1 MLSWGLIITFVLLV
15 ALAAFWQSGLSVRE
29 RANHAAQD
37 ACARM
42 GVQFLDGTVAFS
54 RLGLTRNET
63 GRLTL
68 RRTYVFDYT
77 AASIERRQGFV
88 VMLGQRLEHIGFER
102 DGQRPTHVLAEHD
115 SSNFDGDFGGSAGG
129 RSSVQPTAHGADPHA
144 PPATHSA
151 NGKVLQLEEWRRR
164 RAQPGNKPPPPPRHD
179 QSDNGW

>member
-1 MLSWGLIITFVLLV
+1 MLSWSLIITFVLLV

-54 RLGLTRNET
+54 RLGLARDEQ
-63 GRLTL
+63 GQLTL

-88 VMLGQRLEHIGFER
+88 VMLGQRLEHLGFER
-102 DGQRPTHVLAEHD
+102 DTHTTTTPFLSADHVADD
-115 SSNFDGDFGGSAGG
+115 SSG
-129 RSSVQPTAHGADPHA
+129 
-144 PPATHSA
+144 HSA
-151 NGKVLQLEEWRRR
+151 VHPAARGSDPRSNQPETHAAGHASDGKVLQLEEWRRR
-164 RAQPGNKPPPPPRHD
+164 RAQLGNKPPPPPPRD